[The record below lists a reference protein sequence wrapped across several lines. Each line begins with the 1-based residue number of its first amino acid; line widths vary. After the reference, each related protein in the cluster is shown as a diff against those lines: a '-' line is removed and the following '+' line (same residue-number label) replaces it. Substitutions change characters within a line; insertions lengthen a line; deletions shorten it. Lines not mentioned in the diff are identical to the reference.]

1 MSIRKGSQLRY
12 MASLDLGLDLDTQ
25 LKTIAKANNLTVSAV
40 IRLLLR
46 KALQTSVDGNNV
58 PLNISTVVNPS
69 K

>member
-1 MSIRKGSQLRY
+1 